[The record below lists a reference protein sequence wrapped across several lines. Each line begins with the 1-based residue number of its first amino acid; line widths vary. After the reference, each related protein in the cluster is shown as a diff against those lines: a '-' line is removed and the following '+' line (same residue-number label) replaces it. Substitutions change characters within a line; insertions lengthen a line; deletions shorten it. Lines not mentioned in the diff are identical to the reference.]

1 MEKRQKMVVAIA
13 AIIVVVTMVTAGLA
27 LVQLN
32 QKPEES
38 LAEQMVIT
46 AGDFLY
52 LRNKSENK
60 VDYVYAFTNQNSS
73 CHIDIYGDYNSSV
86 HLSISPIIRV
96 FNTPQAA
103 LEAFNY
109 SSSYILSQ
117 SSFETS
123 SLPLGDKGYI
133 CRQLPFYADEYYV
146 IFLQD
151 RVFCE
156 LIVKQSAPIQD
167 LAWLSNMSIYIGQL
181 QLEKINYHL
190 EG

>member
-1 MEKRQKMVVAIA
+1 MVIA
-13 AIIVVVTMVTAGLA
+13 VSVIIVIVIILASVTFLTV
-27 LVQLN
+27 N
-32 QKPEES
+32 QNPKPEES
-38 LAEQMVIT
+38 LAEQMALR
-46 AGDFLY
+46 AGDFPY
-52 LRNKSENK
+52 LRNIWELKA
-60 VDYVYAFTNQNSS
+60 DYIYAFMGQDSS
-73 CHIDIYGDYNSSV
+73 CLIDIRGDYNSSV
-86 HLSISPIIRV
+86 YLRISPLIRV
-96 FNTPQAA
+96 FNTTQAA

-133 CRQLPFYADEYYV
+133 CRQLPFYDDEYYV

-151 RVFCE
+151 RVYCE
-156 LIVKQSAPIQD
+156 LIVYQSAPIQD
-167 LAWLSNMSIYIGQL
+167 LAWLSNMSICIGQL